1 MDRCFLHFFIRFTR
15 LDTVILIKMQHLLS
29 LVRHIIQML
38 KSAGFRDVIAEDR
51 TDHVSLQLA
60 FALRPCLD
68 AYVFTT

>member
-1 MDRCFLHFFIRFTR
+1 
-15 LDTVILIKMQHLLS
+15 MQHLLS